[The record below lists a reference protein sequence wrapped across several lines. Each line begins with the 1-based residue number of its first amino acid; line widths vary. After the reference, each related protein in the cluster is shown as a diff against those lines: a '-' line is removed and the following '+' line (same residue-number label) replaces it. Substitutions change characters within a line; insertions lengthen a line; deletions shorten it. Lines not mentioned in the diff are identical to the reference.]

1 MFHDICGCGAMCV
14 PMLVMLR
21 QRGLEW
27 RRGKGRDKVGSTG
40 AAEDS
45 ERVKR

>member
-1 MFHDICGCGAMCV
+1 MCV

-27 RRGKGRDKVGSTG
+27 RRGKGRDKIGSNG

-45 ERVKR
+45 ERDKEVRDREL